1 MKKVFLS
8 MAALA
13 LVLASCSKEEVPG
26 TNPDE
31 VTNAVA
37 IRIGQTVKGLETKAP
52 VVNGSKVEAT
62 VLMHD
67 AASSADWSKFSA
79 VYQNTVTSNDFNA
92 DTDRATVS
100 TGTFT
105 ATTGSNGNTVTLAPI
120 LYYPSQSTTNHAF
133 LAAVAPKGSVD
144 GQTVKMAK
152 VDGEQDVMYAP
163 TVDFGTK
170 PTSGSSAT
178 AHNLEFAHKTTQLI
192 FKMKMTAASSGGE
205 WGGTAT
211 LKSIS
216 LVDAQL
222 PEAVNFT
229 DGTVS
234 WTAAAPFAI
243 PGTGNWTI
251 GTTEAQAGNAVMVK
265 AGGVKVNVEINGGG
279 KTYTYNDVVVNKES
293 TTTPLVAVEG
303 SSHIITLSV
312 TEPDK
317 ASSATEIKATAT
329 VTDWVAGDKGSADL
343 K

>member
-8 MAALA
+8 MAAFA
-13 LVLASCSKEEVPG
+13 LVMASCSKEEVPG

-31 VTNAVA
+31 ATNAVA

-52 VVNGSKVEAT
+52 VVNGSTVEAT

-67 AASSADWSKFSA
+67 AVSTADWTKFSA
-79 VYQNTVTSNDFNA
+79 VYQNTVNNNTFDDDSK
-92 DTDRATVS
+92 RATVS

-105 ATTGSNGNTVTLAPI
+105 ATSGSSGNAVTLAPA
-120 LYYPSQSTTNHAF
+120 LYYQVSGSDNSF
-133 LAAVAPKGSVD
+133 LSAVAPKGSLE
-144 GQTVKMAK
+144 GQTVKMAN
-152 VDGEQDVMYAP
+152 VDGLQDVMYAP
-163 TVDFGTK
+163 TVDFGAK
-170 PTSGSSAT
+170 PSGSGDAT

-192 FKMKMTAASSGGE
+192 FKMKMTASSATGE

-229 DGTVS
+229 NGTVS
-234 WTAAAPFAI
+234 WTNPALFAI
-243 PGTGNWTI
+243 PGINGTI
-251 GTTEAQAGNAVMVK
+251 GTGDAQQVGNPVMVK

-279 KTYTYNDVVVNKES
+279 KTYTYNDVVVLNTS
-293 TTTPLVAVEG
+293 NSQPLAAVEG

-317 ASSATEIKATAT
+317 ASSAKEISATAT
-329 VTDWVAGDKGSADL
+329 VGKWEDGAAGSAEL

>member
-105 ATTGSNGNTVTLAPI
+105 ATTGSNGNTVTLAPT
-120 LYYPSQSTTNHAF
+120 LYYPSQSSTNHAF

-243 PGTGNWTI
+243 PGISNSTI
-251 GTTEAQAGNAVMVK
+251 GTTAAQTGNAVMVK
-265 AGGVKVNVEINGGG
+265 AGGVKVNVEISGGG
-279 KTYTYNDVVVNKES
+279 KTYTYNDVVVLNS
-293 TTTPLVAVEG
+293 TNNQALAAVEG
-303 SSHIITLSV
+303 SSHIITL

-329 VTDWVAGDKGSADL
+329 VAKWVDGAAGSADL

>member
-67 AASSADWSKFSA
+67 ASSSANWSTFSA
-79 VYQNTVTSNDFNA
+79 VYQNTVNNNSFD
-92 DTDRATVS
+92 DDSKRATVS

-105 ATTGSNGNTVTLAPI
+105 ATTGSTGNTVTLAPT
-120 LYYPSQSTTNHAF
+120 LYYQVSGSDNSF

-178 AHNLEFAHKTTQLI
+178 ASNLEFAHKTTQLI

-229 DGTVS
+229 NGTVS
-234 WTAAAPFAI
+234 WTTAAPFAI

-279 KTYTYNDVVVNKES
+279 KTYTYNDVVVMKDG
-293 TTTPLVAVEG
+293 TPTTPLAAVEG
-303 SSHIITLSV
+303 KSHIITLSV
-312 TEPDK
+312 TEPEK

>member
-67 AASSADWSKFSA
+67 ASSSADWSKFSA
-79 VYQNTVTSNDFNA
+79 LYQNKVNNNTFDNDA
-92 DTDRATVS
+92 DRATVS

-105 ATTGSNGNTVTLAPI
+105 ATTGSTGNTVTLAPA
-120 LYYPSQSTTNHAF
+120 LYYQVTGSDNSF
-133 LAAVAPKGSVD
+133 LAAVAPKGSLE

-170 PTSGSSAT
+170 PGGGSAT
-178 AHNLEFAHKTTQLI
+178 AFNLEFAHKTTQLI
-192 FKMKMTAASSGGE
+192 FKMKMIKSSGTGE

-222 PEAVNFT
+222 PEAVDFT

-303 SSHIITLSV
+303 KSHIITLSV

>member
-67 AASSADWSKFSA
+67 ASSTSAEWNKFNE
-79 VYQNTVTSNDFNA
+79 VYQNTVTSNDFSA

-105 ATTGSNGNTVTLAPI
+105 AASEGDGGEVTLAPT
-120 LYYPSQSTTNHAF
+120 LYYPSKSSTNHAF
-133 LAAVAPKGSVD
+133 LAAVAPKGSLD

-163 TVDFGTK
+163 AKDFGVK
-170 PTSGSSAT
+170 PSGTVT
-178 AHNLEFAHKTTQLI
+178 ASNLEFAHKTTQLI

-251 GTTEAQAGNAVMVK
+251 GTT
-265 AGGVKVNVEINGGG
+265 
-279 KTYTYNDVVVNKES
+279 
-293 TTTPLVAVEG
+293 
-303 SSHIITLSV
+303 
-312 TEPDK
+312 
-317 ASSATEIKATAT
+317 
-329 VTDWVAGDKGSADL
+329 
-343 K
+343 